1 LVRGN
6 RDLYQCGN
14 RGGGLRGQSS
24 VKGGEGRPESHAS
37 EYFLLGSA
45 VQMIRTPLE
54 KFAAGS
60 KVLPSSTGDAAF
72 RLVSSSRSVVAKG
85 IRRELVRGSADTLAA
100 RAQSFFVGLADGPR
114 YLVGA
119 MPFDREKPD
128 YLFQPERLSFD
139 ADAVTGSPARAAQVN
154 GGRWMVEARPEAAQ
168 YSDAVAKCLALMA
181 DTEGKAEPVSKVVL
195 SRSLTAVS
203 RQPVDPALLVKVLG
217 HDPSVTVFSTPL
229 PAASSCAPRL
239 LVGATPELLVSKS
252 GATVLSHPLA
262 GSARR
267 SGDPAADRES
277 AMALETSEKNRR
289 EHLAV
294 VESILDILAPYCSDL
309 KSPEGTTLRPTETM
323 WHLGTRI
330 VGTLKDRDTPVV
342 ELAGALHPTPA
353 VCGLPRERA
362 ASIIADLEDY
372 DRDFYAGAVGWTD
385 GAGDGEWYVS
395 IRCAEVAGTRIR
407 LYAGAGIVAGSS
419 PFEETEE
426 TSAKF
431 IAMLSAL
438 GIDEKGRPLRGHA
451 A

>member
-1 LVRGN
+1 
-6 RDLYQCGN
+6 
-14 RGGGLRGQSS
+14 
-24 VKGGEGRPESHAS
+24 
-37 EYFLLGSA
+37 
-45 VQMIRTPLE
+45 MIRTQLE
-54 KFAAGS
+54 KSAGEGE
-60 KVLPSSTGDAAF
+60 VLPSSVGDAAF

-100 RAQSFFVGLADGPR
+100 RAQSFFAGLADGPR

-128 YLFQPERLSFD
+128 YLFQPARLSFED
-139 ADAVTGSPARAAQVN
+139 ADVATGSPVRAIQVN
-154 GGRWMVEARPEAAQ
+154 GGRWLVEARPTAAQ

-229 PAASSCAPRL
+229 PAASSSAPRL